1 MLKIV
6 LVVLF
11 LEYLLVNQS
20 ISIYWASAQHIG
32 HAHQICKWHKS
43 WRMLN
48 TLDER
53 HSIQKDFDSLE
64 QWAESNK
71 MKYIVDKYKFLSLD
85 SQN

>member
-1 MLKIV
+1 
-6 LVVLF
+6 
-11 LEYLLVNQS
+11 
-20 ISIYWASAQHIG
+20 
-32 HAHQICKWHKS
+32 
-43 WRMLN
+43 MLN